1 MANIFGSSNPDTNQE
16 IPVLAIHLDDAA
28 VHLLT
33 RVINSLPGFTLSAA
47 LKQYFA
53 EKDASLI
60 RTLREVHP
68 EVCIIDLDRDRPMAL
83 ETVEYLRRTSLNP
96 ISIFAV
102 SSRMEP
108 EAIIEAMRSGCTEY
122 LEKPIL
128 AERVQE
134 ALMQV
139 ARKKRDSFVPEVQ
152 GKLVML
158 MGVKGGVGTTT
169 LAVHLAYS
177 LAKRSHKKVLL
188 VDHHPE
194 LGEITLHL
202 GLDHH
207 NYGFYELACNLSRM
221 DAELLQGFVLKH
233 ESGLEVL
240 ASPEGLGMTP
250 KTTPEAI
257 QQTLRFLLR
266 MYDYVVVD
274 TDCRLDEQNLAMVE
288 LSDEFS
294 LIATPH
300 LPSVR
305 ATSRYLDYLLRLNF
319 PTAKSQV
326 VLNRWSKRAP
336 LSVENI
342 EKALRRKISLII
354 PNSEQELGEAIS
366 TGIPV
371 SARSRSDFMQGIG
384 KWSMRLNGSLETVPD
399 DSIDKRI
406 HQARSRF
413 NVLGISG

>member
-1 MANIFGSSNPDTNQE
+1 VANVFGQSNPDNNLE
-16 IPVLAIHLDDAA
+16 IPVLAIHLDDSA

-33 RVINSLPGFTLSAA
+33 RVVNSLPGFILGAS
-47 LKQYFA
+47 LRQYFG
-53 EKDASLI
+53 EKETSLI
-60 RTLREVHP
+60 RTVREVHP
-68 EVCIIDLDRDRPMAL
+68 EICIIDLDRDRQMAL
-83 ETVEYLRRTSLNP
+83 DTVEYLRRTSLNP

-122 LEKPIL
+122 LEKPL
-128 AERVQE
+128 VSDRVQE
-134 ALMQV
+134 ALVQV
-139 ARKKRDSFVPEVQ
+139 ARKKRDAFTTAVQ
-152 GKLVML
+152 GRLITL

-177 LAKRSHKKVLL
+177 LAKRDKKVLL

-194 LGEITLHL
+194 LGEVTLHL
-202 GLDHH
+202 GLEHH

-221 DAELLQGFVLKH
+221 DAELLLGFVLKH

-266 MYDYVVVD
+266 IYDYVIVD
-274 TDCRLDEQNLAMVE
+274 TDCRLDEQNLSIAE

-300 LPSVR
+300 LPAVR
-305 ATSRYLDYLLRLNF
+305 GTSRFLDYLLRLNF
-319 PTAKSQV
+319 PTSKSQV
-326 VLNRWSKRAP
+326 VLNRWTKRAP

-342 EKALRRKISLII
+342 EKALHRKISLVI
-354 PNSEQELGEAIS
+354 PNCDQELGEAIA

-371 SARSRSDFMQGIG
+371 SVKSRSDFMQGIN
-384 KWSMRLNGSLETVPD
+384 KWTMRLNGSLDTTPD
-399 DSIDKRI
+399 SGIEKRI

>member
-1 MANIFGSSNPDTNQE
+1 MVANTFGTSNSDSNQE
-16 IPVLAIHLDDAA
+16 MSILAIHLDEAS
-28 VHLLT
+28 VHLLS
-33 RVINSLPGFTLSAA
+33 RVVTSVPGFTLGAT
-47 LKQYFA
+47 LQQYFG

-60 RTLREVHP
+60 RTVREVHP

-83 ETVEYLRRTSLNP
+83 DTVEYLRRTSLNP
-96 ISIFAV
+96 ISIFAA

-122 LEKPIL
+122 LEKPLL
-128 AERVQE
+128 ADRIQN
-134 ALMQV
+134 ALIQV
-139 ARKKRDSFVPEVQ
+139 ARKKRDSFVSTVQ
-152 GKLVML
+152 GRLITL

-177 LAKRSHKKVLL
+177 LAKRGKKVLL

-194 LGEITLHL
+194 LGEVTLHL
-202 GLDHH
+202 GLEHH

-221 DAELLQGFVLKH
+221 DAELLQGFVLRH

-250 KTTPEAI
+250 KTTPDAV

-266 MYDYVVVD
+266 MYEYVIVD
-274 TDCRLDEQNLAMVE
+274 TDCRLDEQNLALLE

-294 LIATPH
+294 LIATPE
-300 LPSVR
+300 LPAVR
-305 ATSRYLDYLLRLNF
+305 GASRFLDYLLRLNL
-319 PTAKSQV
+319 PTSKSQV
-326 VLNRWSKRAP
+326 VLNRWRKKAP
-336 LSVENI
+336 VSIEHI
-342 EKALRRKISLII
+342 EKALRRKISLIV
-354 PNSEQELGEAIS
+354 PNCDQELGEAIA

-371 SARSRSDFMQGIG
+371 SVKSRSDFMQGIG
-384 KWSMRLNGSLETVPD
+384 KWTLRLNGSLELPAEN
-399 DSIDKRI
+399 SIEDRI